1 MHNVILIVLDSL
13 RRDHVGAYGNDW
25 IGTPSMDA
33 LAAESVLYTNAYP
46 EALPTI
52 PVRRAMYTGMR
63 TFPCRDY
70 KAAKGDVVLIPGW
83 QPIPE

>member
-25 IGTPSMDA
+25 IDTPSIDA

-46 EALPTI
+46 EALPTL
-52 PVRRAMYTGMR
+52 PVRRAM
-63 TFPCRDY
+63 
-70 KAAKGDVVLIPGW
+70 
-83 QPIPE
+83 